1 MKKLC
6 LLFVLIAGILTLAAC
21 GGGNGGDDGVTTVR
35 VGVVGAW
42 NDHWVT
48 INEILEEEGIE
59 VELVIFSDFATPN
72 RALNEGDIDLN
83 AFQHKMF
90 LASEIESHG
99 YAIEYIADT
108 FVVPMNVFPN
118 PDRISG
124 IEDLQDGHRVGIPSD
139 PTNGGRALQ
148 LLEAAGL
155 IVLNAPAGANPS
167 RFDIDLEASSVRL
180 EIVEAESALLA
191 SMLPDLEAAVI
202 GGINAFTAGLRPIE
216 DSIFRED
223 VDGAAHLV
231 NVIAARSAD
240 LENAERRAI
249 FDAIVR
255 AHHQDVIRENM
266 LRDFGGA
273 FIPVW

>member
-1 MKKLC
+1 MKKTI
-6 LLFVLIAGILTLAAC
+6 LLLILALLVLSFTAC
-21 GGGNGGDDGVTTVR
+21 GGGGNDDDLTVIR

-42 NDHWVT
+42 NDHWYT
-48 INEILEEEGIE
+48 MTENLLDEGIQI
-59 VELVIFSDFATPN
+59 ELVLFSDFATPN
-72 RALNEGDIDLN
+72 RALSDGDLDLN

-90 LASEIESHG
+90 LASEIESQG
-99 YAIEYIADT
+99 YEIEYIADT
-108 FVVPMNVFPN
+108 FVVPMNIFPN
-118 PDRISG
+118 TNRISSL
-124 IEDLQDGHRVGIPSD
+124 EDIQDGHSIGIPSD

-155 IVLNAPAGANPS
+155 IVLNTPEGANPT
-167 RFDIDLEASSVRL
+167 RFDIDRDASRVHI
-180 EIVEAESALLA
+180 EIVEAEAALLA

-223 VDGAAHLV
+223 VTGADHLV
-231 NVIAARSAD
+231 NTIVARSAD
-240 LENAERRAI
+240 LQDPARRAI

-255 AHHQDVIRENM
+255 AHHTDEIRETM
-266 LRDFGGA
+266 LNDFGGA